1 VQDWKLEPARDLG
14 LSLDERHRSLRRESG
29 LIQTAAHLG
38 WWSLMR
44 VYLGVAH
51 RLTIHGRER
60 LPREPPFVLVA
71 NHTSHLD
78 ALVLAAPLPWRLRD
92 RIFPVA
98 AGDTFFETPVT
109 AAFAAVLLNAL
120 PLWRKHC
127 GRHALEEL
135 KQRLLE
141 EPCGYILFPEGTRS
155 RDGTLG
161 RFKFGLGSLVA
172 GTTVPVIPCHLQGAY
187 EAWPPDRRRPR
198 FGRIT
203 MRVGEPLLFSTATDD
218 RTGWKEVAATAE
230 AAVRRL
236 GEGTVPGR
244 S

>member
-1 VQDWKLEPARDLG
+1 MRAY
-14 LSLDERHRSLRRESG
+14 LRVG
-29 LIQTAAHLG
+29 
-38 WWSLMR
+38 
-44 VYLGVAH
+44 H

-60 LPREPPFVLVA
+60 LPTEPPFVVVA

-109 AAFAAVLLNAL
+109 AAFAAGLLNAL
-120 PLWRKHC
+120 PMWRKHC

-135 KQRLLE
+135 RHRLLE

-161 RFKFGLGSLVA
+161 RFRSGLGSLIA
-172 GTTVPVIPCHLQGAY
+172 GTAVPVIPCHLAGAC
-187 EAWPPDRRRPR
+187 EAWPAHRRRPR
-198 FGRIT
+198 FGPT
-203 MRVGEPLLFSTATDD
+203 TLRVGEPLLFTTATDD
-218 RTGWKEVAATAE
+218 RAGWKEIAAAAEVA
-230 AAVRRL
+230 VQHL
-236 GEGTVPGR
+236 GQGALQTTKG
-244 S
+244 